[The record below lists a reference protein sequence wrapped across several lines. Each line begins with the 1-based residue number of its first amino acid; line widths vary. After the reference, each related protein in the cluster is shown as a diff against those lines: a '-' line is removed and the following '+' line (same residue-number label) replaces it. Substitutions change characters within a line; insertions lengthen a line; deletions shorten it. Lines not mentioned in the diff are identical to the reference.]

1 MSWTFSAVRRTVAI
15 ASIAAT
21 FSTFSTVAF
30 ANNPFAGAEGFNAV
44 IFGNLN
50 ATAGDTEGRL
60 AVGGNLTAS
69 SYAVGPNAPADANAN
84 SLVVGGDLN
93 AIGGWQVFNGN
104 TKYGG
109 SLINAPSFV
118 SPYTLQQ
125 ASNVYDFAGRKSEF
139 VSISNALAGLADNG
153 TQLYQWTTYTLT
165 GTNSGLNVFNVNAA
179 DWAAASNRIIDAPT
193 GSTVLINVLGTSG
206 SLANGMALQ
215 GGIDRTRVMFNY
227 SQATSLTFS
236 NIAVEGSVLAPNAAL
251 TLSSGNING
260 ISVFDSALTQNGG
273 EFHNWTFN
281 GSAPVPEPMTMIGIA
296 TMAGLV
302 ARRRFKKK
310 S

>member
-1 MSWTFSAVRRTVAI
+1 MSWSFSSVRRTVAI
-15 ASIAAT
+15 ASIAAVFTT
-21 FSTFSTVAF
+21 FNSIAF

-69 SYAVGPNAPADANAN
+69 SYAVGPNAPADPSAN
-84 SLVVGGDLN
+84 SLVVGGNLN
-93 AIGGWQVFNGN
+93 AMGGWQVFNGN

-109 SLINAPSFV
+109 TLINAPSMV
-118 SPYTLQQ
+118 APYTLQQ

-153 TQLYQWTTYTLT
+153 SQLYQWTTYTHT
-165 GTNSGLNVFNVNAA
+165 GTSSGLNVFNVDAA
-179 DWAAASNRIIDAPT
+179 NWAAASNRIIDAPT
-193 GSTVLINVLGTSG
+193 GSTVLINVLGANG
-206 SLANGMALQ
+206 SLSNGMALQ

-227 SQATSLTFS
+227 SEATTLNFS
-236 NIAVEGSVLAPNAAL
+236 NIAVEGSVLAPNAFL
-251 TLSSGNING
+251 TLSGGNING
-260 ISVFDSALTQNGG
+260 ISVLDGALTQNGG

-281 GSAPVPEPMTMIGIA
+281 GSAPVPEPMTMIG
-296 TMAGLV
+296 MAAMASLV
-302 ARRRFKKK
+302 ARRRLKKK

>member
-1 MSWTFSAVRRTVAI
+1 MFWSFSSVRRTVAI
-15 ASIAAT
+15 ASIAAVFTT
-21 FSTFSTVAF
+21 FNTVAF

-69 SYAVGPNAPADANAN
+69 SYAVGPNAPADPSAN
-84 SLVVGGDLN
+84 SLVVGGNLN
-93 AIGGWQVFNGN
+93 AMGGWQVFNGN

-109 SLINAPSFV
+109 TLINAPSMV
-118 SPYTLQQ
+118 APYTLQQ

-139 VSISNALAGLADNG
+139 ISISNALAGLADNG
-153 TQLYQWTTYTLT
+153 SQLYQWTTYTLT
-165 GTNSGLNVFNVNAA
+165 GTSSGLNVFNVDAA
-179 DWAAASNRIIDAPT
+179 NWAAASNRIIDAPT
-193 GSTVLINVLGTSG
+193 GSTVLINVLGANG
-206 SLANGMALQ
+206 SLSNGMALQ

-227 SQATSLTFS
+227 SEATTLNFS
-236 NIAVEGSVLAPNAAL
+236 NIAVEGSVLAPNAFL
-251 TLSSGNING
+251 TLSGGNING
-260 ISVFDSALTQNGG
+260 ISVLDGALTQNGG

-281 GSAPVPEPMTMIGIA
+281 GSAPVPEPMTMIG
-296 TMAGLV
+296 MAAMASLV
-302 ARRRFKKK
+302 ARRRLKKK